1 MGSFALFPTSTKLSS
16 YTILQSQPFTWWPTG
31 FNSAHNTGILLEVT
45 VLWTQVLQNITKNN
59 KTHITTRQWTSA
71 LLQNTIHYDH
81 SHKQM
86 VLKLKLTITPVLLKV
101 FKDNYNETEGW
112 YTGIRPSNFANIQIT
127 LQILVQIPSCLASL
141 APRKLVKTA
150 MLNLVQFIIHKYRD
164 SELCAF
170 ITSAL
175 DVVANFMLQ
184 PLSFW

>member
-16 YTILQSQPFTWWPTG
+16 YTVLQSQPFTWCPTG

-45 VLWTQVLQNITKNN
+45 VLWTQVLKNITKNN
-59 KTHITTRQWTSA
+59 KIHITTRQWTFV
-71 LLQNTIHYDH
+71 LLQNTI
-81 SHKQM
+81 
-86 VLKLKLTITPVLLKV
+86 TIWPPTQVNGAETETDNNSSFTKV
-101 FKDNYNETEGW
+101 FKDNHNETEGW

-127 LQILVQIPSCLASL
+127 LQILVQIPSYLASL

-150 MLNLVQFIIHKYRD
+150 VLNLVQFIIHKYTD